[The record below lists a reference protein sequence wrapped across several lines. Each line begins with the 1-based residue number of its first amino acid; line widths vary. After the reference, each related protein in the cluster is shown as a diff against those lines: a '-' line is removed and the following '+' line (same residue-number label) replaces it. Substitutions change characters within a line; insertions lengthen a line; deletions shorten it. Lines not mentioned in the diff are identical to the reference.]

1 MDITVEARD
10 IINKLISNNI
20 KVNGISG
27 DIPNSSV
34 TYGDEVI
41 VFNKLNPNFCFSDKF
56 KIYINSDLKTLP
68 IGIYTWILL
77 YIKDKLYFIATRVFN
92 HLEFC
97 SKHSYLVYKFN
108 KIIYENEMS
117 DFYIL
122 LAGELENEQI
132 GIFYNFMSGTYMLD
146 IKFTNDDEKKIISF
160 INKLFNEIGP
170 VFYDHN
176 LETIIKKESKEDI
189 INFLNDMKDEVEF
202 KIYKK
207 EIYDKLIKLRKYKI
221 QISTLIEQNKKI
233 KDNFS
238 NRKLTYEN
246 KLENEK
252 NNIKKEE
259 LLTYITLSSNQLN
272 KIEKTIKDKELELE
286 KINEEFEKLKQ
297 EYIYSSPSS

>member
-1 MDITVEARD
+1 
-10 IINKLISNNI
+10 
-20 KVNGISG
+20 
-27 DIPNSSV
+27 
-34 TYGDEVI
+34 
-41 VFNKLNPNFCFSDKF
+41 
-56 KIYINSDLKTLP
+56 
-68 IGIYTWILL
+68 
-77 YIKDKLYFIATRVFN
+77 
-92 HLEFC
+92 
-97 SKHSYLVYKFN
+97 
-108 KIIYENEMS
+108 
-117 DFYIL
+117 
-122 LAGELENEQI
+122 
-132 GIFYNFMSGTYMLD
+132 MSGTYMLD

-297 EYIYSSPSS
+297 EYIYPSPSSSY

>member
-1 MDITVEARD
+1 
-10 IINKLISNNI
+10 
-20 KVNGISG
+20 
-27 DIPNSSV
+27 
-34 TYGDEVI
+34 
-41 VFNKLNPNFCFSDKF
+41 
-56 KIYINSDLKTLP
+56 
-68 IGIYTWILL
+68 
-77 YIKDKLYFIATRVFN
+77 
-92 HLEFC
+92 
-97 SKHSYLVYKFN
+97 
-108 KIIYENEMS
+108 
-117 DFYIL
+117 
-122 LAGELENEQI
+122 
-132 GIFYNFMSGTYMLD
+132 MSGTYMLD

-259 LLTYITLSSNQLN
+259 LLTYILLSSNQIN

-297 EYIYSSPSS
+297 EYIYSSSY